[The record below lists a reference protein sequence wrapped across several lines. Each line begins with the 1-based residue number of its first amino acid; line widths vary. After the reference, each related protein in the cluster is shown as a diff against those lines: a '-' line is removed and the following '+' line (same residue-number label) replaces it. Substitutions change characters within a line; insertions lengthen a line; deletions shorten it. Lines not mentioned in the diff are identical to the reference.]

1 MKFEALVNTKSK
13 STIGWENERPIRHF
27 ELLSKLKENS
37 YSMTLPYIEN
47 IKNNI
52 TEKNIDKILREFDNT
67 IISEDMK
74 KLLKKFLLERRKRML
89 EIYNLKDE
97 V

>member
-1 MKFEALVNTKSK
+1 M
-13 STIGWENERPIRHF
+13 
-27 ELLSKLKENS
+27 LKKYNFS
-37 YSMTLPYIEN
+37 PKNGFYIWFD
-47 IKNNI
+47 KKYK
-52 TEKNIDKILREFDNT
+52 KNINEQSIDALLNEFDNN

-74 KLLKKFLLERRKRML
+74 KLLKMYIMERKKRML